1 MTWEQILKSEDPI
14 LRPQDVAPI
23 MGCHPQVI
31 NELAKRDK
39 LPFPF
44 IRSGNR
50 TKIPREGFIAWMR
63 GGHNGPW
70 AI

>member
-1 MTWEQILKSEDPI
+1 MTWKQILESEKPI
-14 LRPQDVAPI
+14 LSPQDVAAV

-31 NELAKRDK
+31 NLLAKRDQ

-44 IRSGNR
+44 FRSGNR

-63 GGHNGPW
+63 GG
-70 AI
+70 AKYV